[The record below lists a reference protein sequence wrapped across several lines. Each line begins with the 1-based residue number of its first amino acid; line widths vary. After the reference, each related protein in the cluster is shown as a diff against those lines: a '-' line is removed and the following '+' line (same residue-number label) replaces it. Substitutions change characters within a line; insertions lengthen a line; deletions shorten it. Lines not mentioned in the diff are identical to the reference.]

1 MSTELNLNEL
11 IKSTEQKE
19 SNELELDELDLELDE
34 FDINDMT
41 LTDSIDDNFK
51 NVIYSHPFY
60 SENNLDYEYRVT
72 FENDIFHLDEI
83 KYDDNSNFDNC
94 VTIIS
99 NVIVKPINEIKELIT
114 NNIDIRNG
122 NPILD
127 INNDILTIVDKNSTN
142 FEVELENNK
151 LVILLDL
158 YKDLKETLLF

>member
-1 MSTELNLNEL
+1 MSSKLNIRL
-11 IKSTEQKE
+11 KSTEQRTTDE
-19 SNELELDELDLELDE
+19 LRLDELRLELDD
-34 FDINDMT
+34 FDINDIS
-41 LTDSIDDNFK
+41 LSDSIDDNFK